1 MNIVRQAIKPEGSNY
16 YGLLK
21 RSRRTLVG
29 DADSWWHWLRG
40 LPDAD
45 HSSNLVDWVIAMQHP
60 QKPTLDELRSRLA
73 LAEDEVIRIQYAD
86 DFCFSNGAYDRCT
99 KVRDELSWA
108 VMEEEARLRQ
118 QAAGIATAS
127 GEPGV

>member
-1 MNIVRQAIKPEGSNY
+1 MNIVCPGNQAGGNY
-16 YGLLK
+16 HGVLQ
-21 RSRRTLVG
+21 RSQRTLV
-29 DADSWWHWLRG
+29 DVARVRRHWLRG
-40 LPDAD
+40 LPAADYRAD
-45 HSSNLVDWVIAMQHP
+45 HVDRVIAMQHP
-60 QKPTLDELRSRLA
+60 QQTSLQELRSRLA

-86 DFCFSNGAYDRCT
+86 DFCFSNGAYDRCA